1 MTEEEN
7 IETKSFLQKMKSGT
21 SNLGGK
27 IKTGFKSFKAGMKNV
42 SLIQL
47 LVALVIFIV
56 GIVFTYIKYN
66 DEPLQMWLL
75 YLMIFGG
82 AGLSAF
88 IWVKFTKRFLGRIIY
103 LLCEHKYARKVIAG
117 GSFSYFEYKDP
128 AIETTKSKMTEP
140 LGITISSLITLLGL
154 AATIIGLLGDIELT
168 AYVWGAMAIAAP
180 LLATPVIPVIWALDD
195 AKVKAW
201 NSKNNTTWTV
211 SSKYKR
217 RFNSI
222 IAVSAVVANLSGGF
236 SADAIF
242 DQIEIFLGILGTGAL
257 ILLITMSFF
266 IIYYYASFRTFLRTT
281 TTTSLNLTCYD
292 INLVEREDVKQF
304 EGIVVEEEAVE
315 KSKSEL
321 EKVAETEETI
331 EEIQDEE
338 ESTDEITEELPKE
351 DSVIDEVSNNHEESE
366 E

>member
-7 IETKSFLQKMKSGT
+7 IETKSFLQKIKSGT
-21 SNLGGK
+21 SNLGGN
-27 IKTGFKSFKAGMKNV
+27 IKTGFKSFKSGMKNV

-56 GIVFTYIKYN
+56 GMVFTYIKYKG
-66 DEPLQMWLL
+66 DPLQMWLL

-82 AGLSAF
+82 AALSGF
-88 IWVKFTKRFLGRIIY
+88 VWVKFTRRFLGRIIY
-103 LLCEHKYARKVIAG
+103 LLCEHKYGRKVIAG

-128 AIETTKSKMTEP
+128 ATETAKSKLMEP

-201 NSKNNTTWTV
+201 NSRKNTTWTV

-217 RFNSI
+217 RFNSV
-222 IAVSAVVANLSGGF
+222 IAISAVVSNLSDGF
-236 SADAIF
+236 SADALF
-242 DQIEIFLGILGTGAL
+242 AQIKIFLGILGTGAL

-266 IIYYYASFRTFLRTT
+266 IIYYYASFRSFLRTT

-292 INLVEREDVKQF
+292 INLVEKKDVKQF
-304 EGIVVEEEAVE
+304 EGIVVEEEVTE
-315 KSKSEL
+315 KGESDQ
-321 EKVAETEETI
+321 EKVAEP
-331 EEIQDEE
+331 EEIQEE
-338 ESTDEITEELPKE
+338 KESTEEVIEELPEE
-351 DSVIDEVSNNHEESE
+351 DSVVDEVVDNPEESDE
-366 E
+366 